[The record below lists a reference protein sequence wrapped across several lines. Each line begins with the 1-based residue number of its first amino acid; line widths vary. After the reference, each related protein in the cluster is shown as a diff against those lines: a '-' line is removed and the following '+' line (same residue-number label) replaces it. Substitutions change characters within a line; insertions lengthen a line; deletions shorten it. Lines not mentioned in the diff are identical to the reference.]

1 MCHREEQLVSRGGE
15 DNWRG
20 YRDED
25 KKREELGNRQ
35 LHLPHL
41 FRLVLGRRPDR
52 KVKLDPSRKLP
63 NLLIGSALVHIAGDR
78 WIRYQ
83 ASSTPSSSQ
92 RRARIS
98 EARGS

>member
-41 FRLVLGRRPDR
+41 FR
-52 KVKLDPSRKLP
+52 SRAWKT
-63 NLLIGSALVHIAGDR
+63 AG
-78 WIRYQ
+78 Q
-83 ASSTPSSSQ
+83 ES
-92 RRARIS
+92 
-98 EARGS
+98 